1 MNVLT
6 LMRAVLRTKP
16 TDICALL
23 GSILTMLGAVSSP
36 KPCVGKNKPLIVLCN
51 SSNTVF
57 GFSVFDAVNP
67 NTVFDLQTPTSSH
80 FDEGSFAVFVSRC
93 AVKCSGCLMGQYTHR
108 QFKLQLLNIPQP
120 AWWSKLAQ
128 WLQYHWDLARAS
140 ADQDPSNL
148 SSKRT
153 WCRQIW
159 LRRSREKILI
169 CCF

>member
-1 MNVLT
+1 MQQYCL
-6 LMRAVLRTKP
+6 
-16 TDICALL
+16 
-23 GSILTMLGAVSSP
+23 SILSNIVFTTVLFEHFVKHRVYNSTVWPLVTKHSVNTALWITM
-36 KPCVGKNKPLIVLCN
+36 
-51 SSNTVF
+51 
-57 GFSVFDAVNP
+57 
-67 NTVFDLQTPTSSH
+67 FDLNCLLQTSKRSH

-108 QFKLQLLNIPQP
+108 QFKLQFLNTPQP

-128 WLQYHWDLARAS
+128 WLQYRWDLARAS

-159 LRRSREKILI
+159 LRRSFRKILTH
-169 CCF
+169 CF

>member
-1 MNVLT
+1 MFSLWRGQFCEPNQPIF
-6 LMRAVLRTKP
+6 ADSRTVYWQCWAWRIP
-16 TDICALL
+16 Q
-23 GSILTMLGAVSSP
+23 SSASV
-36 KPCVGKNKPLIVLCN
+36 KIKPLIIFCN

-57 GFSVFDAVNP
+57 GFSVFDAVNR

-108 QFKLQLLNIPQP
+108 QFKLQLLNTPQP

-128 WLQYHWDLARAS
+128 WLQYRWDLARAFV
-140 ADQDPSNL
+140 DQYCSNR
-148 SSKRT
+148 SFKRT

-159 LRRSREKILI
+159 LRRSFRKILTH
-169 CCF
+169 CF

>member
-1 MNVLT
+1 LFPDARKVQLQLSAITSAPT
-6 LMRAVLRTKP
+6 LALP
-16 TDICALL
+16 INSTDICELQ
-23 GSILTMLGAVSSP
+23 SNIFTMLGAVSSP

-120 AWWSKLAQ
+120 A
-128 WLQYHWDLARAS
+128 
-140 ADQDPSNL
+140 
-148 SSKRT
+148 
-153 WCRQIW
+153 
-159 LRRSREKILI
+159 
-169 CCF
+169 